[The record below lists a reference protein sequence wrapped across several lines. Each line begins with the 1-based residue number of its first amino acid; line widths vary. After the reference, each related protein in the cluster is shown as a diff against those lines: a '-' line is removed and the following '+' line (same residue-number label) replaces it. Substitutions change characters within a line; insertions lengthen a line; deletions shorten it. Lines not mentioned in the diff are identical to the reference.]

1 MHAGKR
7 LSVRLGLALLGGA
20 AGCGDDPFDFGGP
33 RSCEIA
39 DQNAW
44 VYQLMQDAYLF
55 ADDLP
60 EIDPM
65 PFESPNAMVAELRV
79 SPDRWSR
86 VSDRVKTDK
95 LFQEGMSVGLGFR
108 TGHDAFGRLVV
119 SYVSLDSPAEKA
131 GMKRGDIV
139 DTIGGLTVTTIEDE
153 DRWDEVYGTDEPGV
167 IVNLEVTPP
176 YGEPRTVELVK
187 DWITITTVPIAT
199 VIEHEGRNVGYL
211 VFSTFVDTSR
221 PELDAAFATFAEAGV
236 HDVVVDLRY
245 NGGGRVAVARHLVD
259 LLVGDAASGDTSY
272 KVHYGPGLD
281 DQDTSRD
288 ITRLE
293 QSVKDPRRI
302 VFITTGS
309 TLSASELVIN
319 AVRPHADVSV
329 VGGKTGGKPV
339 GSHQWPFCE
348 SIAQPITFQLVNAD
362 DEGGYFDGFTPT
374 CEAPDDLAH
383 ALGDPR
389 EGSLREALALVATG
403 ACATP
408 PAPAND
414 STDDSGLELPPTPPE
429 APQRT
434 TPPVNAELDELRG
447 WF

>member
-7 LSVRLGLALLGGA
+7 VTVGLGLALWGGA
-20 AGCGDDPFDFGGP
+20 AGCADDPFDFGGP
-33 RSCEIA
+33 RSCEIV
-39 DQNAW
+39 DQNEW

-60 EIDPM
+60 EVDPL

-86 VSDRVKTDK
+86 VSNRARTDA
-95 LFQEGMSVGLGFR
+95 LFQEGKSVGLGFR
-108 TGHDAFGRLVV
+108 TGTDAFERLVV
-119 SYVSLDSPAEKA
+119 SYVSIGSPAEKA

-139 DTIGGLTVTTIEDE
+139 DTIGGLAVATIESE
-153 DRWDEVYGTDEPGV
+153 DRWDEVYGSDEPGV
-167 IVNLEVTPP
+167 VVNLEVTPP
-176 YGEPRTVELVK
+176 YGEPREVELVK
-187 DWITITTVPIAT
+187 DWITITTVPISE
-199 VIEHEGRNVGYL
+199 VIEHEGRKVGYL
-211 VFSTFVDTSR
+211 VFSTFVDTSP
-221 PELDAAFATFAEAGV
+221 PELDAAFTKFVEADV
-236 HDVVVDLRY
+236 HDVVIDLRY

-259 LLVGDAASGDTSY
+259 LLVGDVASGDTSY
-272 KVHYGPGLD
+272 KVEYGPGLD
-281 DQDTSRD
+281 DENTSRD
-288 ITRLE
+288 ISRLDA
-293 QSVKDPRRI
+293 SVKDPRRI
-302 VFITTGS
+302 VFITTGT

-319 AVRPHADVSV
+319 AVRPHANVSV

-362 DEGGYFDGFTPT
+362 DEGGYFEGFTPT

-383 ALGDPR
+383 ALGDPN
-389 EGSLREALALVATG
+389 EGSLRQALHLVAEG
-403 ACATP
+403 DCAAP
-408 PAPAND
+408 PEPGND
-414 STDDSGLELPPTPPE
+414 STEDSGLEMPPVPPK

-434 TPPVNAELDELRG
+434 TPPVHAELDELRG